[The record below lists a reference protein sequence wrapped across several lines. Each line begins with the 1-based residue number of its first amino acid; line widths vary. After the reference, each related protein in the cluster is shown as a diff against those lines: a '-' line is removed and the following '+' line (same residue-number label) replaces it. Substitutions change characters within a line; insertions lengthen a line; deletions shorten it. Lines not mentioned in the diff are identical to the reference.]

1 MRRTASAH
9 TGDHRFPMKIVHL
22 HKFGSSGGSGGA
34 ISMRR
39 LNAGL
44 IRAGVD
50 SRILCVEPTEA
61 SPAIVP
67 CPPSRFERKL
77 NSMTGRITRGTG
89 LDDIFNANARRI
101 EKNAFFQSA
110 DVVNF
115 HRIPDVFSYL
125 SLPRLTRNK
134 PGVYTLCDMWA
145 LTGHCR
151 NALDCERWKTGCGK
165 CPIKHLPPVIRH
177 DMTSLHW
184 KLKKAAYEKSNI
196 TIVAKARFLADLAQ
210 ESMLGCFPIHNI
222 PNGIDTD
229 VYQPSDKQECRSRF
243 NIPAGKRVF
252 ICGAQ
257 NFERHQKGSDLL
269 IAACQSLPDSLKAET
284 LLLTFGN
291 KGDVMAAQTGLA
303 SVNLGFISD
312 DETKVAAFC
321 AADALL
327 LPSRAEVFPNMALE
341 SLACGTPVVAFN
353 TCGNPD
359 MVRHEVTGYLA
370 EPENPK
376 DLARGMVCLLEDDG
390 LLEKMS
396 QQGRE
401 LAVQEFRFE
410 VVIRKY
416 IDLYQSLAQA

>member
-1 MRRTASAH
+1 
-9 TGDHRFPMKIVHL
+9 MKIVHL
-22 HKFGSSGGSGGA
+22 HKFGNSGGSGGA

-44 IRAGVD
+44 IQAGVD
-50 SRILCVEPTEA
+50 SRILCVDNTEA
-61 SPAIVP
+61 SASVIS
-67 CPPSRFERKL
+67 CPPSRIERKL
-77 NSMTGRITRGTG
+77 NKMASRWTKGFG
-89 LDDIFNANARRI
+89 LDDILNVNAKRI
-101 EKNAFFQSA
+101 RNNPFFREA

-125 SLPRLTRNK
+125 SLPRLTRDK

-151 NALDCERWKTGCGK
+151 NSLDCERWKTGCGK
-165 CPIKHLPPVIRH
+165 CPITHLPPVIKH
-177 DMTSLHW
+177 DMTALHW

-196 TIVAKARFLADLAQ
+196 TIVAKARFLADLAR

-229 VYQPSDKQECRSRF
+229 LYKPIEQEECRSLLK
-243 NIPAGKRVF
+243 IPQGKKVF

-269 IAACQSLPDSLKAET
+269 VSACRKLPEALKADIV
-284 LLLTFGN
+284 LLTFGN
-291 KGDVMAAQTGLA
+291 GGEMVASQTGLA
-303 SVNLGFISD
+303 SINLGYISD
-312 DETKVAAFC
+312 DKTKVSAFS

-341 SLACGTPVVAFN
+341 SLACGTPVVAFD

-359 MVRHEVTGYLA
+359 MVRHGVTGYLA
-370 EPENPK
+370 EPENPL
-376 DLARGMVCLLEDDG
+376 DFSAGMVRLLDDDV
-390 LLEKMS
+390 LREKMS
-396 QQGRE
+396 KQGRE
-401 LAVQEFRFE
+401 LAVKEFRFE
-410 VVIRKY
+410 IVVQKY
-416 IDLYQSLAQA
+416 IDLYQSLPAA